1 MQEILSMSDFTPH
14 SVSPYLVCANARQAI
29 AFYQQAFGAEQ
40 LLVINTAD
48 GGILHATLKI
58 NGSSMMLTEQN
69 PESQGISH
77 MSLSDSPVT
86 IHLVVD
92 DVDAVMHKA
101 QQAGATVIMEPAER
115 FWGDRFACLKDPFGH
130 TWSLATPLRNMSE
143 AEIQQA
149 ANSMMASKAEDEN
162 NL

>member
-1 MQEILSMSDFTPH
+1 MSDFTPH
-14 SVSPYLVCANARQAI
+14 SLSPYLVCTNAKQAI

-40 LLVINTAD
+40 LLAITAAD

-69 PESQGISH
+69 PDSERVSH
-77 MSLSDSPVT
+77 MSLDNSPVT

-101 QQAGATVIMEPAER
+101 QQAGATVILEPAEM

-130 TWSLATPLRNMSE
+130 TWSLATPVRNMSE

-149 ANSMMASKAEDEN
+149 ANSMMASKAEDEDKD
-162 NL
+162 

>member
-1 MQEILSMSDFTPH
+1 MSDFTPH
-14 SVSPYLVCANARQAI
+14 SVSPYLVCANAKKAI
-29 AFYQQAFGAEQ
+29 AFYHQAFGAEQ
-40 LLVINTAD
+40 LLTITTAD

-58 NGSSMMLTEQN
+58 NGSSMMLTEQD
-69 PESQGISH
+69 PQCQAVSH
-77 MSLSDSPVT
+77 MSLGNSPVT

-101 QQAGATVIMEPAER
+101 QLAGATVIMEPAER
-115 FWGDRFACLKDPFGH
+115 FWGDRFGCLKDPFGH

-149 ANSMMASKAEDEN
+149 ANSMMASKAQDEDKV
-162 NL
+162 